1 MNDARRDR
9 VTCNV
14 CEAESEHA
22 VTRAATEDGAPDL
35 DTRPPETLRST
46 MPTWVQ
52 RCPSCGYCAPDLE
65 ASPPRAERVVKTAAY
80 QSLLAFAGRPPLA
93 SAFLAASAVYEAGAA
108 FADAGGRL
116 AVVKPNELCLRLLKQ
131 LGVDEVIT
139 VVPLVEVP
147 SVEYID
153 LAGDSAVEQAARIE
167 LVRQAHQNLSSL
179 NDLNRA
185 KFSAFLTALDED
197 LNKKAP

>member
-1 MNDARRDR
+1 MIEAGTGRIVRTPKPGAAKPTLYRIAR
-9 VTCNV
+9 
-14 CEAESEHA
+14 S
-22 VTRAATEDGAPDL
+22 G
-35 DTRPPETLRST
+35 T
-46 MPTWVQ
+46 MV
-52 RCPSCGYCAPDLE
+52 YV
-65 ASPPRAERVVKTAAY
+65 RAEGLANMKTAPV
-80 QSLLAFAGRPPLA
+80 LH
-93 SAFLAASAVYEAGAA
+93 AFLSKARDEGVRSAYIDLSGCLGMDSTFMGLLVGQAQA